1 MNTTTPYPELP
12 ELDARARE
20 ECEEWLRRDREADI
34 DELYVAVYGPFE
46 DPQVAA
52 WEADR
57 FFPGTEGEERHR
69 RSLLDEVLEL
79 QHVQD
84 RALAKQQ
91 RVLAELAELAEADG
105 GPTFRN
111 RDLALRG
118 MVSELAVMLRLADRT
133 VDARVGTAYSLVH
146 QFPQTLD
153 ALQCGAIGFG
163 HARVILDRGL
173 NLGTPEARA
182 EYEQVVLERAVE
194 VTPGRLDRFAQLTA
208 ARLGATPFEE
218 RHKKA
223 REERRVWVTE
233 CEDGMSQVAAMLPT
247 VLAEGIWDRL
257 TKQAKAVTDTGD
269 PRTRDQLRADLLT
282 ELLLTGQPD
291 GDPDAPHRA
300 GVGIRG
306 EVAIVI
312 PALALAGDE
321 SAGPASMAGRG
332 PIDMDTA
339 RRLAADADQLVRL
352 ITHPV
357 SGMTVAVDSYR
368 PSAKMRR
375 YLRWR
380 DGRCRFPSCN
390 ASPWRTDL
398 DHTEEW
404 QHDGKTEIDNL
415 ANLCRGHHTL
425 KSIGAWKVKQVTPGV
440 LEWTSPNGVT
450 ATDHP
455 ARWN

>member
-1 MNTTTPYPELP
+1 MKITTAYPEP
-12 ELDARARE
+12 TERDARAYE
-20 ECEEWLRRDREADI
+20 DWEAWLGRDRSADI
-34 DELYVAVYGPFE
+34 EELCHAVYGPFE
-46 DPQVAA
+46 DPYILAA
-52 WEADR
+52 DSDR
-57 FFPGTEGEERHR
+57 FTPGFEGEERHR

-79 QHVQD
+79 QYGQD
-84 RALAKQQ
+84 RLLAKQQ
-91 RVLAELAELAEADG
+91 RVLAELADMADAEGGASHADREMAG
-105 GPTFRN
+105 
-111 RDLALRG
+111 RG
-118 MVSELAVMLRLADRT
+118 LVSELAVLLRLADRT
-133 VDARVGTAYSLVH
+133 VDARVGKAQTLVH
-146 QFPQTLD
+146 HFPQTLE
-153 ALQCGAIGFG
+153 ALQAGAIGFG
-163 HARVILDRGL
+163 HTRVVMDRGM

-182 EYEQVVLERAVE
+182 EYERVVLERAVE

-208 ARLGATPFEE
+208 AKLSNVPFEE

-223 REERRVWVTE
+223 REQRRVWVTE

-247 VLAEGIWDRL
+247 VFAEAIWDRL
-257 TKQAKAVTDTGD
+257 TQQAKAIADTGD
-269 PRTRDQLRADLLT
+269 PRTRDQLRADVLT
-282 ELLLTGQPD
+282 ELLLTGQPN
-291 GDPDAPHRA
+291 GDEDAPHRA
-300 GVGIRG
+300 GIGIRA

-312 PALALAGDE
+312 PALALCGDE
-321 SAGPASMAGRG
+321 TAGPASMVGRG

-339 RRLAADADQLVRL
+339 KRLAGDADHLVRVL
-352 ITHPV
+352 THPV

-398 DHTEEW
+398 DHTKEW

-425 KSIGAWKVKQVTPGV
+425 KSIGAWKVKQIAPGV

>member
-1 MNTTTPYPELP
+1 MKITTAYPEP
-12 ELDARARE
+12 TERDARAYE
-20 ECEEWLRRDREADI
+20 DWEGWLGRDRTADI
-34 DELYVAVYGPFE
+34 EEAYLAVCGPFE
-46 DPQVAA
+46 DPYILAA
-52 WEADR
+52 ESDR
-57 FFPGTEGEERHR
+57 FAPGTEGEERHR
-69 RSLLDEVLEL
+69 RSLMDDVMRFQYE
-79 QHVQD
+79 QD

-91 RVLAELAELAEADG
+91 RALAELAALAEADG
-105 GPTFRN
+105 GPTYAS

-146 QFPQTLD
+146 QFPATLD

-182 EYEQVVLERAVE
+182 
-194 VTPGRLDRFAQLTA
+194 
-208 ARLGATPFEE
+208 
-218 RHKKA
+218 
-223 REERRVWVTE
+223 
-233 CEDGMSQVAAMLPT
+233 
-247 VLAEGIWDRL
+247 
-257 TKQAKAVTDTGD
+257 
-269 PRTRDQLRADLLT
+269 DLFS

-300 GVGIRG
+300 GVGIRA

-339 RRLAADADQLVRL
+339 RRLAGDADQLVRL